1 MAPTCIHPGYGPA
14 LLAHPSHNC
23 THSSKLTF
31 PSWKACRTPLASF
44 CRTRTL
50 NGIWTIYARVRARGC
65 KASSDCSRIYTD
77 FLTGLKFPIVMHLG
91 EPVSELPA
99 LCWTTRPKGSSGLT
113 FVNSSHVRWHER
125 GNAGTIVSTS
135 SLDAPQ
141 DVLNGKRQCDIEMKL
156 GFIAIRKLL
165 TPRITKIRI
174 KLSPTLLLWRL
185 GHTHVDSCVITD
197 TRSRKLFARVHVH
210 NTGHSDP
217 PYLNIW
223 MIRKHECKS
232 MRTNQHF
239 FRKTLCAVAP
249 QCNVRVHNA
258 EHSAAQWSSGNLERS
273 LSSTSSIRN

>member
-1 MAPTCIHPGYGPA
+1 MEPTCTHPGYGPA
-14 LLAHPSHNC
+14 LLAHHSHNC
-23 THSSKLTF
+23 THSSKLRF

-50 NGIWTIYARVRARGC
+50 KGIYARVRARGSN
-65 KASSDCSRIYTD
+65 ARNDCSKMCTD

-99 LCWTTRPKGSSGLT
+99 LCRTTRPKGSSGPMS
-113 FVNSSHVRWHER
+113 VNSSHVRRHER

-141 DVLNGKRQCDIEMKL
+141 DVLKGKRKCDTEMKL
-156 GFIAIRKLL
+156 GLIAIRKLL
-165 TPRITKIRI
+165 TPRVIKIRI
-174 KLSPTLLLWRL
+174 KLSTTSLLWRL

-197 TRSRKLFARVHVH
+197 TSSRKLFAGVHVH

-217 PYLNIW
+217 PFLNVW

-232 MRTNQHF
+232 MRTNQYF
-239 FRKTLCAVAP
+239 FRKTMCAVAP

-258 EHSAAQWSSGNLERS
+258 EHSVAQWSTGNLERS
-273 LSSTSSIRN
+273 ISSTSSIRN